1 MKKRL
6 IIEQLK
12 QHDKDYFNG
21 IATLTD
27 TEYDL
32 LKEKAKKQYPLDPYF
47 KTIGASATIDKVDLP
62 YVLGSLDKTNKDNV
76 YKWIKDKGDIV
87 VSLKLDGISFMVT
100 YENGKV
106 TFASTRG
113 DGKEGQDIT
122 DKMKTILPEIRIKD
136 YVALRGELLLVGD
149 EHLKLG
155 YKNRRN
161 GVNGA
166 LANHIESL
174 VPVFYELLDA
184 PDIDV
189 MDEDQRLLYIRDTL
203 VLTTVDFFVL
213 YGKDDKD
220 ISNLLITKLIESKS
234 TLNYDIDGL
243 VLTKIDSVREN
254 VMIPE
259 NKVAFKVNTDAVKVK
274 VTDIEWN
281 VGRTGRIIPTILVEP
296 TELDG
301 VTISRTTGFNYEYI
315 YNNQIGKGSIIGL
328 IRAGSVIPYITE
340 VFESKGYI
348 ELETCPSCGNHEL
361 EINGVD
367 VVCTNKDCYD
377 SKVRQIAH
385 YFKTMG
391 SDYITETTIRNLG
404 VSSIEAMYEL
414 DELEIASIEGFGIK
428 KAEQVYYEIQK
439 TLKVTPD
446 KLLASFGISG
456 IGKTLAPVILNKY
469 TFDELFEVESIEGI
483 DGIGEVLSINLV
495 NNINNFKPLYEYLL
509 TKGLTFMKTEKS
521 SISGLVFT
529 LTGKMPMKRDVIT
542 RMITAKGGSVKGIS
556 KSTDYLVTDDP
567 NSGSAKNQKAQSFG
581 TKIIDFE
588 TLMEM
593 IEG

>member
-1 MKKRL
+1 MKKRM

-21 IATLTD
+21 IATMTD

-32 LKEKAKKQYPLDPYF
+32 LKEKAKNQYPLDPYF
-47 KTIGASATIDKVDLP
+47 KTIGASATIDKVNLP
-62 YVLGSLDKTNKDNV
+62 YRLGSLDKTNIDNV
-76 YKWIKDKGDIV
+76 YKWVKEQGDIV
-87 VSLKLDGISFMVT
+87 VSLKLDGGSFMVI

-106 TFASTRG
+106 TFAATRG
-113 DGKEGQDIT
+113 DGNEGQDIT
-122 DKMKTILPEIRIKD
+122 EKIKSILPEIKVKD

-166 LANHIESL
+166 LANSIESL
-174 VPVFYELLDA
+174 VPVFYEVLDA

-189 MDEDQRLLYIRDTL
+189 MYEDQRLLYIKDTL
-203 VLTTVDFFVL
+203 ELPTVDFFVL
-213 YGKDDKD
+213 YGKGNKNVVD
-220 ISNLLITKLIESKS
+220 LLVTKLMEAKS

-243 VLTKIDSVREN
+243 VLTKNDSVREN

-259 NKVAFKVNTDAVKVK
+259 NKIAFKVNTDAVKVK

-281 VGRTGRIIPTILVEP
+281 VGRTRRIIPTILIEP

-301 VTISRTTGFNYEYI
+301 VTISRTTGFNYDYI
-315 YNNQIGKGSIIGL
+315 RDNQIGKDSIVGL

-340 VFESKGYI
+340 VFESEGYV
-348 ELETCPSCGNHEL
+348 ELEKCPSCGNDKLEL
-361 EINGVD
+361 NGVD
-367 VVCTNKDCYD
+367 VMCTNKDCYD

-391 SDYITETTIRNLG
+391 ADYITETTIRNLG
-404 VSSIEAMYEL
+404 VSSIEDMYEL
-414 DELEIASIEGFGIK
+414 DELEIAGIEGFGIK

-439 TLKVTPD
+439 TLKATPD
-446 KLLASFGISG
+446 KLLAAFGISG
-456 IGKTLAPVILNKY
+456 IGKTLAPVILNRYK
-469 TFDELFEVESIEGI
+469 FEDLFEVESIENV
-483 DGIGEVLSINLV
+483 DGVGEILSPNFV
-495 NNINNFKPLYEYLL
+495 NTINNFKPLYEYLL

-556 KSTDYLVTDDP
+556 KSTNYLVTDDP
-567 NSGSAKNQKAQSFG
+567 NSGSAKNKKAQSFG

-588 TLMEM
+588 TLMEL

>member
-1 MKKRL
+1 MKKRM

-21 IATLTD
+21 IATMTD

-32 LKEKAKKQYPLDPYF
+32 LKEKAKNQYPLDPYF

-62 YVLGSLDKTNKDNV
+62 YRLGSLDKTNIDNV
-76 YKWIKDKGDIV
+76 YKWVKEQGDIV
-87 VSLKLDGISFMVT
+87 VSLKLDGGSFMVI

-106 TFASTRG
+106 TFAATRG
-113 DGKEGQDIT
+113 DGNEGQDIT
-122 DKMKTILPEIRIKD
+122 EKIKSILPEIKVKD

-166 LANHIESL
+166 LANSIESL
-174 VPVFYELLDA
+174 VPVFYEVLDA

-189 MDEDQRLLYIRDTL
+189 MYEDQRLLYIKDTL
-203 VLTTVDFFVL
+203 ELPTVDFFVL
-213 YGKDDKD
+213 YGKGNKNVVD
-220 ISNLLITKLIESKS
+220 LLVTKLMEAKS

-243 VLTKIDSVREN
+243 VLTKNDSVREN

-259 NKVAFKVNTDAVKVK
+259 NKIAFKVNTDAVKVK

-281 VGRTGRIIPTILVEP
+281 VGRTRRIIPTILIEP

-301 VTISRTTGFNYEYI
+301 VTISRTTGFNYDYI
-315 YNNQIGKGSIIGL
+315 RDNQIGKDSIVGL

-340 VFESKGYI
+340 VFESEGYV
-348 ELETCPSCGNHEL
+348 ELEKCPSCGNDKLEL
-361 EINGVD
+361 NGVD
-367 VVCTNKDCYD
+367 VMCTNKDCYD

-391 SDYITETTIRNLG
+391 ADYITETTIRNLG
-404 VSSIEAMYEL
+404 VSSIEDMYEL
-414 DELEIASIEGFGIK
+414 DELEIAGIEGFGIK

-439 TLKVTPD
+439 TLKATPD
-446 KLLASFGISG
+446 KLLAAFGISG
-456 IGKTLAPVILNKY
+456 IGKTLAPVILNRYK
-469 TFDELFEVESIEGI
+469 FEDLFEVESIENV
-483 DGIGEVLSINLV
+483 DGVGEILSPNFV
-495 NNINNFKPLYEYLL
+495 NTINNFKPLYEYLL

-556 KSTDYLVTDDP
+556 KSTNYLVTDDP
-567 NSGSAKNQKAQSFG
+567 NSGSAKNKKAQSFG

-588 TLMEM
+588 TLMEL

>member
-21 IATLTD
+21 IATMTD

-32 LKEKAKKQYPLDPYF
+32 LKQKAKNQYPLDPYF
-47 KTIGASATIDKVDLP
+47 KTIGSPVTIDKVNLP
-62 YVLGSLDKTNKDNV
+62 YVLGSLDKTNIDNV
-76 YKWIKDKGDIV
+76 YKWIKDNGDII
-87 VSLKLDGISFMVT
+87 VSYKLDGISFMVI
-100 YENGKV
+100 YEDGKV

-113 DGKEGQDIT
+113 DGNEGQDIT
-122 DKMKTILPEIRIKD
+122 EKMKTILPEIKIKD
-136 YVALRGELLLVGD
+136 YIALRGELLLTDD

-166 LANHIESL
+166 LANSIESL

-184 PDIDV
+184 PDVDV
-189 MDEDQRLLYIRDTL
+189 MYEDQRLLYIKDTL
-203 VLTTVDFFVL
+203 ELNTVDFFIL
-213 YGKDDKD
+213 YGKDNKNVVN
-220 ISNLLITKLIESKS
+220 ILVKYLLESKAQ
-234 TLNYDIDGL
+234 LNYDIDGL
-243 VLTKIDSVREN
+243 VLTKNESVREN

-259 NKVAFKVNTDAVKVK
+259 NKIAFKVNTDAVKVK

-281 VGRTGRIIPTILVEP
+281 VGRTRKIIPTILLEP

-301 VTISRTTGFNYEYI
+301 VTISRTTGFNYDYI
-315 YNNQIGKGSIIGL
+315 RNNQIGKGSVIGL
-328 IRAGSVIPYITE
+328 IRAGGVIPYITE
-340 VFESKGYI
+340 VFESEGYV
-348 ELETCPSCGNHEL
+348 ELEKCPSCGNEEL
-361 EINGVD
+361 ELNGVD
-367 VVCTNKDCYD
+367 VVCTNEDCYD

-391 SDYITETTIRNLG
+391 SDFITETTIRNMG
-404 VSSIEAMYEL
+404 ISSIEDMYEL
-414 DELEIASIEGFGIK
+414 DELEIAGIEGFGIK
-428 KAEQVYYEIQK
+428 KAEQIFYEIQK

-446 KLLASFGISG
+446 KLLAAFGISG
-456 IGKTLAPVILNKY
+456 IGKTLAPVILNRYK
-469 TFDELFEVESIEGI
+469 FEDLFEAESIENVEGV
-483 DGIGEVLSINLV
+483 GEILSINLV
-495 NNINNFKPLYEYLL
+495 NNINKFKPLYEYLL
-509 TKGLTFMKTEKS
+509 MKGLTFMKTEKT

-567 NSGSAKNQKAQSFG
+567 NSGSIKNRKAQEQG

>member
-21 IATLTD
+21 IATMTD

-32 LKEKAKKQYPLDPYF
+32 LKEKAKNQYPLDPYF

-62 YVLGSLDKTNKDNV
+62 YRLGSLDKTNIDNV
-76 YKWIKDKGDIV
+76 YKWVKEQGDIV
-87 VSLKLDGISFMVT
+87 VSYKLDGGSFMVI

-106 TFASTRG
+106 TFAATRG
-113 DGKEGQDIT
+113 DGNEGQDIT
-122 DKMKTILPEIRIKD
+122 EKMKTILPEIRIKD

-166 LANHIESL
+166 LANSIESL
-174 VPVFYELLDA
+174 VPVFYEVLDA
-184 PDIDV
+184 PDIDD
-189 MDEDQRLLYIRDTL
+189 MYEDQRLLYIKDTL
-203 VLTTVDFFVL
+203 ELPTVDFFVL
-213 YGKDDKD
+213 YGKGNKNVVD
-220 ISNLLITKLIESKS
+220 LLVTKLMEAKS

-243 VLTKIDSVREN
+243 VLTKNDSVREN

-259 NKVAFKVNTDAVKVK
+259 NKIAFKVNTDAVKVK

-281 VGRTGRIIPTILVEP
+281 VGRTGRIIPTILIEP

-301 VTISRTTGFNYEYI
+301 VTISRTTGFNYDYI
-315 YNNQIGKGSIIGL
+315 RDNQIGKGSIVGL

-340 VFESKGYI
+340 VFESEGYV
-348 ELETCPSCGNHEL
+348 ELEKCPSCGNDKLEL
-361 EINGVD
+361 NGVD
-367 VVCTNKDCYD
+367 VMCTNKDCYD

-385 YFKTMG
+385 YLKTMG
-391 SDYITETTIRNLG
+391 ADYITETTIRNLG
-404 VSSIEAMYEL
+404 VSSIEDMYEL
-414 DELEIASIEGFGIK
+414 DELEIAGIEGFGIK

-439 TLKVTPD
+439 TLKATPD
-446 KLLASFGISG
+446 KLLAAFGISG
-456 IGKTLAPVILNKY
+456 IGKTLAPVILNRYK
-469 TFDELFEVESIEGI
+469 FEDLFEVESIENV
-483 DGIGEVLSINLV
+483 DGVGEILSPNFV
-495 NNINNFKPLYEYLL
+495 NTINNFKPLYEYLL

-556 KSTDYLVTDDP
+556 KSTNYLVTDDP
-567 NSGSAKNQKAQSFG
+567 NSGSAKNKKAQSFG

-588 TLMEM
+588 TLMEL

>member
-1 MKKRL
+1 
-6 IIEQLK
+6 
-12 QHDKDYFNG
+12 
-21 IATLTD
+21 
-27 TEYDL
+27 
-32 LKEKAKKQYPLDPYF
+32 
-47 KTIGASATIDKVDLP
+47 
-62 YVLGSLDKTNKDNV
+62 LDKTNKDNV

-243 VLTKIDSVREN
+243 VLTKNNSVREN

-414 DELEIASIEGFGIK
+414 DELEIAGIEGFGIK

-446 KLLASFGISG
+446 KLLAAFGISG